1 MHQSLIV
8 CGLAMLVVASSG
20 CSGSVR
26 EGTAGSAL
34 AASALAGTWDLTA
47 TPTSRSASTSG
58 SLVITPSRIELTVGG
73 STLVLEGRG
82 SAITLTSSPDVHVT
96 HEPAPFDTGALP
108 LDVGGIWLAA
118 SADGAEQCH
127 ARLTTTAFSG
137 DCSAVDTGDWG
148 LALHG
153 SVHGTR
159 ALSLASSFGDLG
171 GAWTVIQG
179 DVSCTVVF
187 EGNDFSLSCIR
198 DGVLTGSLSAHV
210 TDSLASGTSSTG
222 TEFAAR
228 RRGPTG

>member
-1 MHQSLIV
+1 MHPSLIV
-8 CGLAMLVVASSG
+8 SGLSILVVVSSG
-20 CSGSVR
+20 CGGSVR
-26 EGTAGSAL
+26 DGTGRSPL

-58 SLVITPSRIELTVGG
+58 SLVIGPSRIELTVGG
-73 STLVLEGRG
+73 STLALEGRG
-82 SAITLTSSPDVHVT
+82 STITLTSSPDVHVT
-96 HEPAPFDTGALP
+96 HEPAALDTGALP

-118 SADGAEQCH
+118 SADGSQQCH
-127 ARLTTTAFSG
+127 ARLTTSAFSG
-137 DCSAVDTGDWG
+137 DCSAVDTGGWG
-148 LALHG
+148 VPLHG

-171 GAWTVIQG
+171 GAWTITQG
-179 DVSCTVVF
+179 DVTCTAVF

-210 TDSLASGTSSTG
+210 TDSLASGTSSAG

>member
-1 MHQSLIV
+1 MRTSLV
-8 CGLAMLVVASSG
+8 VFGFSLLVVASSG
-20 CSGSVR
+20 CGGSVR
-26 EGTAGSAL
+26 DGTAGSAL

-58 SLVITPSRIELTVGG
+58 TLVIAPSRIELTVDG
-73 STLVLEGRG
+73 STLKLEGSG
-82 SAITLTSSPDVHVT
+82 AAITLTSSRNVDVT
-96 HEPAPFDTGALP
+96 HEPAAFDTGALP

-127 ARLTTTAFSG
+127 ARLTATAFSG
-137 DCSAVDTGDWG
+137 DCSLIDTGGWG
-148 LALHG
+148 LSLHG

-171 GAWTVIQG
+171 GAWTIIQG
-179 DVSCTVVF
+179 DVTCTAVF

-210 TDSLASGTSSTG
+210 TDSLASGTSSAG
-222 TEFAAR
+222 AEFAAR